1 MAEDAVIEV
10 SHVSKKYC
18 KSLNRSMLYGI
29 KDITKNTLGLSSGS
43 ERLRKDEFWAVDDVS
58 FELKKGEVLGIIGP
72 NGSGKT
78 TILQM
83 LNGIFWPDK
92 GKITVKGRVGA
103 LIAVGAGFHPLLTGR
118 ENIYLNAAI
127 MGMTKKE
134 VDKRF
139 VEIVEFS
146 GIGDFIDSP
155 VKFYS
160 SGMFVRLG
168 FAIAVHCEPD
178 ILLVDEILA
187 VGDLAFRVKCY
198 NKLEQVTKD
207 CAVIIVSHNMSALSR
222 IAGRCIVFNKGRG
235 CFHGSTEQAIQHY
248 YALSDEKDE
257 EVKPVVESSEAKIS
271 NIRLQGKTGQEA
283 EKFCYGEPMTISFD
297 AAISSRYKRF
307 LVSVTFSNQGREVAQ
322 CNSKYNRVTLL
333 NDGCMRNIQITIP
346 NILLNTGIYT
356 INLTI
361 FDETHQKY
369 LYWNHNAKMLKIT
382 DGFAGG
388 NNVQLLG
395 RWKMI

>member
-18 KSLNRSMLYGI
+18 KSLKRSMLYGI

-127 MGMTKKE
+127 MGMTKEE

-139 VEIVEFS
+139 EEIVEFS
-146 GIGDFIDSP
+146 GIRDFIDSP

-222 IAGRCIVFNKGRG
+222 IACQCIVLNKSRNS
-235 CFHGSTEQAIQHY
+235 FHGSTEQAIQHY

-257 EVKPVVESSEAKIS
+257 EVKPTVESNEAKIS
-271 NIRLQGKTGQEA
+271 NIRLQGKDGEEA
-283 EKFCYGEPMTISFD
+283 EKFCYGEPITISFD
-297 AAISSRYKRF
+297 AAISSRYKTF

-333 NDGCMRNIQITIP
+333 NDGCTRNIQITIP

-369 LYWNHNAKMLKIT
+369 LYWNHNAKMLKVT
-382 DGFAGG
+382 DGFSGG

-395 RWKMI
+395 KWSVI